1 MATAGTANDA
11 LLGTWRI
18 VATELWDLDDLD
30 LMEPAHLTLKRN
42 GHGSLG
48 LLAIEAI
55 LDYRVVQREGL
66 PAIEFSFEGS
76 DEGDQISGRGW
87 AILEGEQLR
96 GRIFIHHGDDSG
108 FTAARKKTSARRRA
122 RQPRDD

>member
-1 MATAGTANDA
+1 MATGGTAKHS
-11 LLGTWRI
+11 LLGPWRI
-18 VATELWDLDDLD
+18 VETELWDVDDLD
-30 LMEPAHLTLKRN
+30 LMDPAHLTLQPK
-42 GHGSLG
+42 GHGRLG
-48 LLAIEAI
+48 LLAIEAD

-87 AILEGEQLR
+87 AILEGEQLQ

-108 FTAARKKTSARRRA
+108 FTACRSANVAAQRRRRRRA
-122 RQPRDD
+122 